1 MNDESPILIDSPT
14 DVTFDREFLEKQGH
28 PVLTCAGPGGK
39 RPCPILEGKHCD
51 KLDAAH
57 GVIFELDLDREAHR
71 LVLERYLEILPEGM
85 PLQVV
90 VKPGQHERYA
100 DLLDRISTWAHEPTA
115 GELDGFAA
123 QVESVDR
130 MPATDATGA

>member
-1 MNDESPILIDSPT
+1 MNDESPILIDSPG

-28 PVLTCAGPGGK
+28 PVLTCGGPGEKG
-39 RPCPILEGKHCD
+39 RCPILEGEHCD

-57 GVIFELDLDREAHR
+57 GVIFELDLDRERHR

-85 PLQVV
+85 PLQVM

-100 DLLDRISTWAHEPTA
+100 DLLDRVPTWAHEPSA

-130 MPATDATGA
+130 WESTDH